1 MHQTLRFP
9 NTHKKGKKSLHAS
22 AFQMTTSLQE
32 SSTTSPL
39 CCIQKVVIDGAP
51 PRVNFHLERQNDIV
65 LAHMMSTQQSG
76 GEIKEKKRTKRSHHE
91 RNKTHTHWFTR
102 GFVLLCLKAFTEQSI
117 QQKKHHYT
125 HIPCSCFVQF
135 ERIFLFLRDE
145 KEKER
150 YFFFAKWK
158 GKWSIIR
165 KRINNQK
172 GEAWWWKWKVNDS
185 PRISSLQIQSVKLT
199 ERLTR
204 VPC

>member
-9 NTHKKGKKSLHAS
+9 NTQKRKKSLHAS

-51 PRVNFHLERQNDIV
+51 PWVNFHLERQNDIV

-102 GFVLLCLKAFTEQSI
+102 GFVLLCLKAFTEKVKRGGGS
-117 QQKKHHYT
+117 
-125 HIPCSCFVQF
+125 
-135 ERIFLFLRDE
+135 E
-145 KEKER
+145 KWTIHQGSAACR
-150 YFFFAKWK
+150 YKVWNLLSAWQESRVNVAEHKAAQL
-158 GKWSIIR
+158 
-165 KRINNQK
+165 KR
-172 GEAWWWKWKVNDS
+172 
-185 PRISSLQIQSVKLT
+185 T
-199 ERLTR
+199 
-204 VPC
+204 